1 MVKEVEVKYTDAAI
15 IRVTTLFSDALK
27 VKEELLRVLSTK
39 KFSRGRVASLQEII
53 ADDKQTLQGIEKL
66 LKEGYTNAKIVKVLS
81 SGGLMMDVL
90 RVYNGEEVLMEK
102 GVLQENLH
110 SDGLKTFI
118 DLDAEMKD
126 WELLLMMEMAYDNS
140 KITSLKS
147 RKFFKRF

>member
-15 IRVTTLFSDALK
+15 IKVTTLFSDALK

>member
-1 MVKEVEVKYTDAAI
+1 MVKEVEVKYSDAAI

-66 LKEGYTNAKIVKVLS
+66 LKEGYTNAKIVRVLS

-102 GVLQENLH
+102 GILQENLH

-126 WELLLMMEMAYDNS
+126 WELLLITEMAYDNS

>member
-15 IRVTTLFSDALK
+15 IKVTTLFSDALK

-140 KITSLKS
+140 KISSLKS